1 VVANHSQSHRIDMQL
16 TPIKLAVDELRFKLL
31 LKNLIDNAL
40 QYSREPEAHIEI
52 HLQRTPTAAILEV
65 VDQGVGIAA
74 VDIPRLTEAFYRPD
88 SARQRNTGGYG
99 LGLYLCQLIVDAH
112 GGVLRIES
120 EPGKGS
126 KVVVNLPADN
136 S

>member
-1 VVANHSQSHRIDMQL
+1 MDMRL
-16 TPIKLAVDELRFKLL
+16 TAISLGVDELRFKLL
-31 LKNLIDNAL
+31 LKNRIDNAL
-40 QYSREPEAHIEI
+40 QYSREPDAHIEVN
-52 HLQRTPTAAILEV
+52 LRREPKAAILEV
-65 VDQGVGIAA
+65 VDQGIGIAA
-74 VDIPRLTEAFYRPD
+74 TDIPRLTEAFYRPD

-120 EPGKGS
+120 VPGKGTR
-126 KVVVNLPADN
+126 VVVSLPADN